1 MTNFYQLFTYY
12 RLSIIVR
19 GLWTNLSQ
27 KLWWESNFLLFSEI
41 NNSNP
46 SPTSALILSECS
58 HSLFDATE
66 LSATE
71 GILTVTGRVF
81 FRNFVYWTTDYYPVT
96 TVASF
101 PLWHPL
107 FSTPCSVATLPCSRT
122 KKERFLS
129 TCWLSTLSPTLS
141 RILCHHC
148 LV

>member
-46 SPTSALILSECS
+46 SPTSALILSECA
-58 HSLFDATE
+58 HSSFDATE
-66 LSATE
+66 LSASE

-81 FRNFVYWTTDYYPVT
+81 FGNFVYWTVDYSPVT
-96 TVASF
+96 TMASF

-107 FSTPCSVATLPCSRT
+107 FGTPCSVATLPRSRT